1 MVKIKVPVRELVCGS
16 DGKGGGEEGMQ
27 LGSGRRRSENIQW
40 SFGKLVRTVSP
51 AGFAYPWWVQEQGRT

>member
-1 MVKIKVPVRELVCGS
+1 
-16 DGKGGGEEGMQ
+16 MQ